1 MSGYFYIFFTIFFT
15 VYGQLILKWR
25 IEKFGDLPETI
36 EKKIIFLTK
45 ILFDPWIFSG
55 LLAAFIASFFW
66 MAAMT
71 KFELSYAYPFTALAY
86 VFILLFSVFMLHESL
101 NWYKA
106 IGVLFII
113 AGIIIVSK
121 GA

>member
-1 MSGYFYIFFTIFFT
+1 MSGYSYIFFTIFFT

-55 LLAAFIASFFW
+55 LLGAFIASFFW

-86 VFILLFSVFMLHESL
+86 VFILLFSVFMLHESF